1 MCNGAYRNSLHV
13 CTLLIQLLWSQPS
26 DYEKWITDE
35 SPGGD
40 NFDEFV
46 GACFDIASKL
56 EEHTP

>member
-1 MCNGAYRNSLHV
+1 MNTEIH
-13 CTLLIQLLWSQPS
+13 CTCVYTINIQLLWSQPS

-56 EEHTP
+56 EEHTLP